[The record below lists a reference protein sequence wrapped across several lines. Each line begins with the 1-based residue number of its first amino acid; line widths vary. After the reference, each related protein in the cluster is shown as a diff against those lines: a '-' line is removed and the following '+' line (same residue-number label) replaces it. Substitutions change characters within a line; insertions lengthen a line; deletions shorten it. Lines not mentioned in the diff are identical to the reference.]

1 MLSFARGRPSQP
13 REVELN
19 ALLADAVRLL
29 RPTSAASSLASAQ
42 SSTSRLRR

>member
-29 RPTSAASSLASAQ
+29 RPTSAASSLAS
-42 SSTSRLRR
+42 STSRLRR